1 VPRRIGKAS
10 RNERRKVT
18 ATLVNGMAGAI
29 LIVGAVQPLFGAP
42 GYALDWLR
50 IWLAMGTAFL
60 LHLAA
65 LHAVRGMED

>member
-1 VPRRIGKAS
+1 M
-10 RNERRKVT
+10 T

-42 GYALDWLR
+42 GYLLDWLR
-50 IWLAMGTAFL
+50 ISLAMFAAFL

-65 LHAVRGMED
+65 LHTVRGIED